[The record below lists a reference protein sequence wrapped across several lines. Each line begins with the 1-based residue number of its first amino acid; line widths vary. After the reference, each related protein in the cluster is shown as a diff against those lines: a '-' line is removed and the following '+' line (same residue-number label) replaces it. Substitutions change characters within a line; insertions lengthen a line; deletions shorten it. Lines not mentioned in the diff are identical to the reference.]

1 MHVDSITRSPATPSI
16 DGHDLGWLVDQ
27 YLDDRRA
34 RVDAKTHSAYAC
46 RLRIVLEW
54 WSDVGSGLR
63 WQLKANDLD
72 AFEVYLRQRPSANSG
87 KPLAYTY
94 RAGILQSLR
103 EVLRWA
109 SGCGYL
115 KNDYSG
121 WVPSAQGGK
130 KKRRAANE
138 REMLRLLAECDNS
151 PRRVRDRA
159 IVGVFIGMGLRRA
172 EVSNLKV
179 EDVHF
184 AEDGSGHVDVRGKR
198 TKANPDGRRE
208 AAFDVATG
216 RLIAE
221 HITAQA
227 TAAGPLFVSYRG
239 KPVATYTL
247 YGIVKKLIARAG
259 LEGEIQACHDLRRA
273 FTTYYARHKKGADS
287 ADLRRRQLGHSDY
300 SQTADYTLYEIDD
313 IRHDIVSPVGLLVE
327 GQQTTASNIQSR

>member
-16 DGHDLGWLVDQ
+16 DGRDLGWLINQ
-27 YLDDRRA
+27 YLDDRRP
-34 RVDAKTHSAYAC
+34 RVDAKTYSAYTC
-46 RLRIVLEW
+46 RLRIVCEW
-54 WSDVGSGLR
+54 WSTIGPGQQWR
-63 WQLKANDLD
+63 LKASDLD
-72 AFEVYLRQRPSANSG
+72 ALERHLRTRLAAQTG

-109 SGCGYL
+109 AGCGYL
-115 KNDYSG
+115 KNDYSH
-121 WVPSAQGGK
+121 WVPSAHGGK

-138 REMLRLLAECDNS
+138 DEMLRLLAECDNS

-159 IVGVFIGMGLRRA
+159 IVAVFIGMGLRRA
-172 EVSNLKV
+172 EVSNLCV

-216 RLIAE
+216 KLLAE
-221 HITAQA
+221 HISAQA
-227 TAAGPLFVSYRG
+227 TARGPLFVSYRG

-259 LEGEIQACHDLRRA
+259 LEGQIQACHDLRRA
-273 FTTYYARHKKGADS
+273 FTTYYARQKKGAAS

-300 SQTADYTLYEIDD
+300 SQTADYTLYEVDD
-313 IRHDIVSPVGLLVE
+313 IRHDIVSPVALL
-327 GQQTTASNIQSR
+327 GDQTAASKLQSR